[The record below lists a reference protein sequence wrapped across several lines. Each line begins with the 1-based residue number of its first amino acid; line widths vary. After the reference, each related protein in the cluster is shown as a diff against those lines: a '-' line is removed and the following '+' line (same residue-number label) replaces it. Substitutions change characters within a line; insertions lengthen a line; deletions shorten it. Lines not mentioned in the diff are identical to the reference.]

1 MSKILRADDIVWYN
15 CADGSWGG
23 CESDDLV
30 IVRLADMTE
39 DERALLD
46 EADEYHRSPREAIVG
61 AYERME
67 SYKRHHPEVAS

>member
-1 MSKILRADDIVWYN
+1 
-15 CADGSWGG
+15 
-23 CESDDLV
+23 
-30 IVRLADMTE
+30 MTE

-67 SYKRHHPEVAS
+67 SYKRHHPEEAA

>member
-30 IVRLADMTE
+30 VVRLADMTE

-46 EADEYHRSPREAIVG
+46 EAD
-61 AYERME
+61 
-67 SYKRHHPEVAS
+67 

>member
-1 MSKILRADDIVWYN
+1 VSKILRADDIVWYN

-39 DERALLD
+39 DERALLGD
-46 EADEYHRSPREAIVG
+46 AEDAEAREAIVG

-67 SYKRHHPEVAS
+67 SYKRHHPEEAA